1 MITITMLLVV
11 ARIVSGAG
19 ILTVASFTDWKTR
32 IAPNKLWILM
42 GGIGIVLLVVQH
54 FTIEINYLY
63 LSIIPL
69 MFAVAYLLFRTG
81 IIFGGADAKAIMALS
96 LLVPFWPSLQNFPL
110 WQSIMP
116 FPWVIF
122 SNSVLL
128 FLLIPPSLFISNIV
142 KRNLEFPYCLLG
154 YKTNIKKAKEKHVW
168 PLERIINGKRKFVY
182 MPIDEDSKKQIRELE
197 KAGKIEIWVTPKI
210 PFMIPLL
217 ISFILSFILG
227 DILFHIVDFAL

>member
-1 MITITMLLVV
+1 MIENGTLLDVIRFVV
-11 ARIVSGAG
+11 G
-19 ILTVASFTDWKTR
+19 IIILSCASYIDIKTR
-32 IAPNKLWILM
+32 TAPNKLWILM

-54 FTIEINYLY
+54 FTIEIDYLY

-128 FLLIPPSLFISNIV
+128 FLLIPPSLFISNII

-154 YKTNIKKAKEKHVW
+154 YKINIKKAKEKHVW

-182 MPIDEDSKKQIRELE
+182 MSTDEDSKKQIRELE

-217 ISFILSFILG
+217 IGFILSFILG
-227 DILFHIVDFAL
+227 DILFHIVDFVL